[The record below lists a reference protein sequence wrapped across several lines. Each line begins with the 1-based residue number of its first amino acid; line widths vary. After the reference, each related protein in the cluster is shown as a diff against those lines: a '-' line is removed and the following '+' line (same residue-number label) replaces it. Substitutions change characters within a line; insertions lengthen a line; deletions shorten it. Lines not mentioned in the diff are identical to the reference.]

1 MLGLSC
7 LGIQRGGQY
16 QMGTLEQKGN
26 AQEYWNARARTFPR
40 YEDNADN
47 YEARMLR
54 MIKENG
60 VDLRGKRILD
70 VGCGSG
76 MYTIRLA
83 QMAQSVTAVDIS
95 DEMLRILAADAAA
108 MRLDNITCVHSG
120 WDAFET
126 SERFDVV
133 FASMTPA
140 VSDDLTREKLLR
152 YSDAWVVFMG
162 FTERMASD
170 VMGPLYARY
179 AVTPKV
185 FNNAQSMRQWLEAR
199 GISYTAVP
207 VSGQWVVEK
216 NAEEMLDSCVTTLQQ
231 YGVTPDNDDILS
243 HIDTFRNDAGMY
255 VERTDYAIEILLWQK
270 Y

>member
-1 MLGLSC
+1 
-7 LGIQRGGQY
+7 
-16 QMGTLEQKGN
+16 MGTLEQGGN

-40 YEDNADN
+40 YEEGTDN

-54 MIKENG
+54 MIKDNG
-60 VDLRGKRILD
+60 VTLHGKSILD

-83 QMAQSVTAVDIS
+83 QEAQSVMAVDIS
-95 DEMLRILAADAAA
+95 DAMLDILAQDAAA
-108 MRLDNITCVHSG
+108 MQLTNITCMRSG
-120 WDAFET
+120 WDAFES

-140 VSDDLTREKLLR
+140 VNDDHTREKLLS
-152 YSDAWVVFMG
+152 YSNGWVVFMG

-185 FNNAQSMRQWLEAR
+185 FNNAQTMRQWLDER
-199 GISYTAVP
+199 GIRYTTIP
-207 VSGQWVVEK
+207 VNGQWVVEK
-216 NAEEMLDSCVTTLQQ
+216 NAEEMLDACLTTLQQ
-231 YGVTPDNDDILS
+231 YGVTPDPAEVSKHLIA
-243 HIDTFRNDAGMY
+243 FRNDAGTY
-255 VERTDYAIEILLWQK
+255 VERTDYAVEILLWQK
-270 Y
+270 S